1 MAGNGTKTGIGVR
14 RSLYDYSLLF
24 VVLFLC
30 CFGLIMVYS
39 ASFYTARLQG
49 YGETYYLRKQAFW
62 YIGGAVAMVVISLIP
77 YHFYAILAPV
87 GYVVSLVVMVLINWT
102 SLGKTVNGKARWLR
116 IPGTDYTL
124 QGADLVKIAL
134 ILALAVVLTR
144 MGKHADD
151 MKNMIIVAALVG
163 IPMILV
169 LINNLSSG
177 IVIAAIGLYMLF
189 VCSRK
194 KWPFLVILG
203 VIALGVLVILLL
215 GDTFVEKGWI
225 PAYQMNRIHI
235 WRDPEAYAQEG
246 GYQVIQGLYAIGS
259 GGLFGKGL
267 GNGTQKLGFVPEA
280 SNDMIFSILC
290 EELGLFGAFCLIL
303 LYLFLLYRMMLIAN
317 NAKDRFGSLLVV
329 GTMIHIGL
337 QVVLHIA
344 VVTGVIP
351 NTGVTLPFVSYGGSS
366 VLFLMAEVGMVL
378 GVAREIK
385 V

>member
-1 MAGNGTKTGIGVR
+1 
-14 RSLYDYSLLF
+14 
-24 VVLFLC
+24 
-30 CFGLIMVYS
+30 
-39 ASFYTARLQG
+39 
-49 YGETYYLRKQAFW
+49 
-62 YIGGAVAMVVISLIP
+62 
-77 YHFYAILAPV
+77 
-87 GYVVSLVVMVLINWT
+87 
-102 SLGKTVNGKARWLR
+102 
-116 IPGTDYTL
+116 
-124 QGADLVKIAL
+124 
-134 ILALAVVLTR
+134 

-215 GDTFVEKGWI
+215 GDTLVEKGLI
-225 PAYQMNRIHI
+225 PPYQMNRIHI